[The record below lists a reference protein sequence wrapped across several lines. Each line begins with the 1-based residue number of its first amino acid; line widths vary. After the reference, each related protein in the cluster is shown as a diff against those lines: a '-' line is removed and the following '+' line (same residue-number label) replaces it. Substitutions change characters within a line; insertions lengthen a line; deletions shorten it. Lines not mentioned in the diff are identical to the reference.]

1 MSHAYDHRNRYA
13 AFAKDASVIVIAVGL
28 AIIAG
33 WIADIRI
40 LKSFI
45 PGGSPIEFN
54 VGIALL
60 SSGLALGLLAA
71 HYENPVALFA
81 SSLAS
86 SVVVAIG
93 ALTLIQYVTNIN
105 LRIDTMLFPDSD
117 PADSIHP
124 GRMAAAAATIF
135 VLAGAAM
142 LMLAARLRSR
152 WVEGLTI
159 AAMFNALIPAIGY
172 LYGATALYRIPYYGT
187 IALPVTLTALAL
199 CAGILAV
206 RPDRGLMSLLT
217 NESAGGMTA
226 RRLLPAAI
234 FIPLAI
240 DRLQFWGQKAGLYDA
255 TFGLVLFTL
264 SSMTIFTG
272 LIVWNAR
279 LLMQL
284 DLQRGRAEANLR
296 GTLGELSTNVT
307 ALSEANARLHAEIQE
322 RRAAEERLF
331 QERERAEVTLRSVGD
346 GVITTDTAAKVVY
359 MNPIAEKLTGWTNAA
374 ASGLPVDEIFRLVDP
389 ITREQVRHPAHS
401 CLQRNEVTRASSNRV
416 LIHRDGSESIVDDSC
431 APIHDPAGRVIGAI
445 LVFHDV
451 SAMEAISLKMTHLAQ
466 HDSLTDL
473 PNRMLL
479 DDRLTQA
486 IALALHHNRK
496 AAVLLLDLD
505 RFKHVNDTLGH
516 LIGDRLLQEIAKRAH
531 SCVREMDTVSRQG
544 GDEFVIV
551 LSELD
556 DSMGA
561 ARVAT
566 QLLEKVA
573 QPYFIDGHE
582 VHITVSIG
590 ISICPDDGDNS
601 D

>member
-13 AFAKDASVIVIAVGL
+13 AFAQGASVIVIAVGL

-86 SVVVAIG
+86 SLVLAIG
-93 ALTLIQYVTNIN
+93 ALTLIQYVTNID
-105 LRIDTMLFPDSD
+105 LRIDTLLFPDSD
-117 PADSIHP
+117 PTDSIYP

-217 NESAGGMTA
+217 NQSAGGMTA

-264 SSMTIFTG
+264 SS
-272 LIVWNAR
+272 
-279 LLMQL
+279 
-284 DLQRGRAEANLR
+284 
-296 GTLGELSTNVT
+296 
-307 ALSEANARLHAEIQE
+307 
-322 RRAAEERLF
+322 
-331 QERERAEVTLRSVGD
+331 
-346 GVITTDTAAKVVY
+346 
-359 MNPIAEKLTGWTNAA
+359 
-374 ASGLPVDEIFRLVDP
+374 
-389 ITREQVRHPAHS
+389 
-401 CLQRNEVTRASSNRV
+401 
-416 LIHRDGSESIVDDSC
+416 
-431 APIHDPAGRVIGAI
+431 
-445 LVFHDV
+445 
-451 SAMEAISLKMTHLAQ
+451 
-466 HDSLTDL
+466 
-473 PNRMLL
+473 
-479 DDRLTQA
+479 
-486 IALALHHNRK
+486 
-496 AAVLLLDLD
+496 
-505 RFKHVNDTLGH
+505 
-516 LIGDRLLQEIAKRAH
+516 
-531 SCVREMDTVSRQG
+531 
-544 GDEFVIV
+544 
-551 LSELD
+551 
-556 DSMGA
+556 
-561 ARVAT
+561 
-566 QLLEKVA
+566 
-573 QPYFIDGHE
+573 
-582 VHITVSIG
+582 
-590 ISICPDDGDNS
+590 
-601 D
+601 